1 MMKEEWLCLFVLIY
15 VISELPFTRLITCI
29 LSFSLQTPLKGQ
41 VSLYDPSRGN
51 NWDYGG
57 GFGGG
62 PRGGGGRGGRDG
74 GGRGR
79 GGRGR
84 GGRGGGR
91 GGGSF
96 GGGGDMGFGGNFNQD
111 FVSFYAQCFSTC

>member
-1 MMKEEWLCLFVLIY
+1 MMREEWLCLFVLIY
-15 VISELPFTRLITCI
+15 VISELPLPYSLRVF